1 MQRINYHKLH
11 GKSKEKRK
19 SKKFLIVFLIIFT
32 LGTSIILIKKGN
44 NKDKKIKIGNNSSSQ
59 EIVEYI
65 LNISSYEA
73 QIEVEVKSN
82 KNSNKYKLKQKYIN
96 SQNNEQEVL
105 EPSNI
110 QGVKIIRKNDKLKI
124 ENTQLSL
131 TKIIEN
137 YQEITQNNLDLANFI
152 ENYKNNSNSKFKEE
166 ENQIVME
173 TTAKTGNN
181 YQKYEKLYV
190 SKKDGKPIKMEIKD
204 TNQNTI
210 IYIKYNEIDIK
221 SENENL
227 FLPCPIRNTEPLLKK
242 GYKFS
247 KDKIWRTKLVTVY
260 PAEYFCPI
268 DYVTGEKYITNLT
281 KSIHHYSASWHN
293 KEEEKIHKIQEKCI
307 KVLGIDRGKKVSRIL
322 DFPYRIKLK
331 YKKLGLIGT
340 LRFAQKKLKNN

>member
-19 SKKFLIVFLIIFT
+19 SKKILIIFLIICT

-44 NKDKKIKIGNNSSSQ
+44 NKDKNIKIGNNSSSQ

-73 QIEVEVKSN
+73 QIDVKVKSN

-110 QGVKIIRKNDKLKI
+110 QGVKIIRENDKLKI

-173 TTAKTGNN
+173 TTVKTGNK

-190 SKKDGKPIKMEIKD
+190 SKKDGKPIKIEIKD

-221 SENENL
+221 KEAILTYTNIRSEDYGN
-227 FLPCPIRNTEPLLKK
+227 KK
-242 GYKFS
+242 
-247 KDKIWRTKLVTVY
+247 RR
-260 PAEYFCPI
+260 
-268 DYVTGEKYITNLT
+268 YVL
-281 KSIHHYSASWHN
+281 
-293 KEEEKIHKIQEKCI
+293 C
-307 KVLGIDRGKKVSRIL
+307 
-322 DFPYRIKLK
+322 
-331 YKKLGLIGT
+331 
-340 LRFAQKKLKNN
+340 RFKPSCWL